1 MHVYLPNCDNLR
13 YCRSSK
19 VLMCVFLVQSDLW
32 TFAKYLDLLKLF
44 EDKLV
49 DSTATML
56 DTHMHTT
63 SEYAHAQVYH
73 LANIVTSLTE
83 PITCIA
89 SSHTATLCKWISN
102 HRLDV
107 CGWQAQL
114 IQLTCHN
121 DPACFHTSG
130 KLS

>member
-1 MHVYLPNCDNLR
+1 
-13 YCRSSK
+13 
-19 VLMCVFLVQSDLW
+19 
-32 TFAKYLDLLKLF
+32 
-44 EDKLV
+44 
-49 DSTATML
+49 ML

-63 SEYAHAQVYH
+63 SKYAHARVYH
-73 LANIVTSLTE
+73 LASIVTSLTE

-89 SSHTATLCKWISN
+89 SSYTATLCKWISN

-121 DPACFHTSG
+121 DPACLHTSDKPFFVAVSG
-130 KLS
+130 KCSSQRSRLSRKRGRCVMLFPGSQDVSS

>member
-73 LANIVTSLTE
+73 LASIVTSLT
-83 PITCIA
+83 
-89 SSHTATLCKWISN
+89 
-102 HRLDV
+102 
-107 CGWQAQL
+107 
-114 IQLTCHN
+114 
-121 DPACFHTSG
+121 ACFHTSG